1 MTYYCGLGHFFDRA
15 FLRESSIVAS
25 HQLASLHIA
34 YRPLIPLRSAPSI
47 RAPCIFERLNFALT
61 NLALRMSESS
71 RAAFMRFARLN
82 EAPRKSAPD
91 RSAPSRSAPSNI
103 ARRRSAP
110 DRSTPRRSAR
120 TWDVYDQSLASSSL
134 LSFTPTAS
142 RDDRYLHQSVWHI
155 GFCPCLADMSREATC
170 PSPIPPRSFYS
181 CIARY
186 SIFQFPP
193 RSTCPWR

>member
-1 MTYYCGLGHFFDRA
+1 MYFHGLGHFFDRA

-34 YRPLIPLRSAPSI
+34 YRPLIPLRSAPSM

-110 DRSTPRRSAR
+110 ARSTPRRSAR
-120 TWDVYDQSLASSSL
+120 TWDVYDQSLAPWSPSAL
-134 LSFTPTAS
+134 TPTAS
-142 RDDRYLHQSVWHI
+142 QDGRYLHQSVQHI
-155 GFCPCLADMSREATC
+155 GFCPCLADMSKETTC
-170 PSPIPPRSFYS
+170 PFLIPPRSFYS